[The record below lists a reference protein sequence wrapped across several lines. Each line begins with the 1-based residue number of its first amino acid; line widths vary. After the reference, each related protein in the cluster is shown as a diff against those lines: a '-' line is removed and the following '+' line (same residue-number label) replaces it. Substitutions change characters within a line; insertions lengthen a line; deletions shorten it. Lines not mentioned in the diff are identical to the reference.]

1 MTTVVACPR
10 HGVLSIAADAPCPHC
25 GVAAYDLGSRNARD
39 VVRPTRA
46 LALKTRTFVVG
57 AGLVAV
63 AIVGGHGVS
72 FDHGVD
78 VNVAAWLVGGLLAAF
93 AARPIAIA
101 VERNPGLRALDASL
115 AKHRD

>member
-25 GVAAYDLGSRNARD
+25 GVAAYDLGTRHARD
-39 VVRPTRA
+39 VVRPARA
-46 LALKTRTFVVG
+46 LALKARVFVVG

-63 AIVGGHGVS
+63 AGVGGRGLS

-78 VNVAAWLVGGLLAAF
+78 VNVLPWLVGAVLAAF
-93 AARPIAIA
+93 AARRIA
-101 VERNPGLRALDASL
+101 VALERDPALRALDAAL
-115 AKHRD
+115 AGHRD